1 MNFSAEIVVLRVVPS
16 AVVALEAG
24 VLLQVFGDFVETRTL
39 HTAHGCV
46 GDEKF
51 VLMFVDQVAIDF
63 AGKFRVFG
71 GLRQLAA
78 GDRTF
83 NLSEVIP

>member
-1 MNFSAEIVVLRVVPS
+1 MLRVVPS
-16 AVVALEAG
+16 AVMALEAR
-24 VLLQVFGDFVETRTL
+24 VLLQVFGNLVKTGTL

-46 GDEKF
+46 GDKKF
-51 VLMFVDQVAIDF
+51 VFMFVDQVAVDF
-63 AGKFRVFG
+63 AGEFRVFG
-71 GLRQLAA
+71 SLRQLAA